1 MEYQNEIKNCQ
12 NCKNDFI
19 IESDDFSFYQKIKV
33 PPPTFCPECRLQR
46 RLAFRNERSLY
57 KRSCDLCKNS
67 IISIYSPKSEYT
79 VYCPTCWHGDEWNSL
94 DYGKDYDFSKPFFE
108 QYLELDKKVPHIS
121 LLVENNINSPYINFE
136 VDSKNCYLNIGG
148 VGNQESAYTQYGVK
162 CRDVFDNFYITQSEF
177 AYENILLDK
186 GYKNFYSTFCFESRD
201 TWFSFDCR
209 NCSNIIGCSG
219 LRHKNYCIFNK
230 QVTKEE
236 YEAFAE
242 EYLNGSRENYDKVK
256 NMAFEFWKSRPQRA
270 TLIDKSINSTG
281 NLVKESKDCLY
292 CFNVDK
298 CENIKFGIYD
308 LESRDSYDLTS
319 AWKTDLSY
327 ELIGSFGG
335 ISNIKF
341 SKFLLDN
348 SIYAE
353 YSSFVVNCQN
363 VFGCAYLRNGKYV
376 ILNKQYSKED
386 YFIMLEKIKNHMD
399 EMPYIDKKGRVYK
412 YGEFFPVGLSPFS
425 YQETVAYEFF
435 PLDENKIIEKGF
447 NIFDHEV
454 DKNYNVEIITPPDT
468 INEVDDSILGKAI
481 RCISTGKLF
490 NITKMELDF
499 YRRFNLPLPTESPF
513 VRHQKRLKFIS
524 EHMKIIKRNCGK
536 CNLEIDSVYKEE
548 EFPIVYCEKC
558 YQQEVY

>member
-1 MEYQNEIKNCQ
+1 MQYNPENKTCQ
-12 NCKNDFI
+12 NCKNDFT
-19 IESDDFSFYQKIKV
+19 IESDDFSFYEKIKV

-57 KRSCDLCKNS
+57 KRTCDLCKDN
-67 IISIYSPKSEYT
+67 IISIHSPKSEYI
-79 VYCPTCWHGDEWNSL
+79 VYCPKCWYSDDWNAL
-94 DYGKDYDFSKPFFE
+94 DYGVGYDFSKPFFQ
-108 QYLELDKKVPHIS
+108 QYLELLKKVPHIS
-121 LLVENNINSPYINFE
+121 LVVENNINSPYVNFE
-136 VDSKNCYLNIGG
+136 VEAKNCYLNVGG
-148 VGNQESAYTQYGVK
+148 HQNQDSAYTQYGLE
-162 CRDVFDNFYITQSEF
+162 CRDVFDNFYLIKGEF
-177 AYENILLDK
+177 CYENILNEK
-186 GYKNFYSTFCFESRD
+186 AYKNFYSKFCFECRD

-236 YEAFAE
+236 YEAFVK
-242 EYLNGSRENYDKVK
+242 EYLNGSRENYEKVK
-256 NMAFEFWKSRPQRA
+256 NAALEFFKSKPQRA
-270 TLIDKSINSTG
+270 SLIEKSINCSG
-281 NLVKESKDCLY
+281 NLIKESKNCLDCY
-292 CFNVDK
+292 NVDK
-298 CENIKFGIYD
+298 SENVRFGVYD
-308 LESRDSYDLTS
+308 LDLKDSYDLTS
-319 AWKTDLSY
+319 CWKINSSY
-327 ELIGSFGG
+327 EMLGAFGG
-335 ISNIKF
+335 VSNVKF
-341 SKFLLDN
+341 SMYVLN
-348 SIYAE
+348 MSIDSDYAT
-353 YSSFVVNCQN
+353 FVINCQN

-376 ILNKQYSKED
+376 ILNKQYSKEE
-386 YFIMLEKIKNHMD
+386 YLMMLEKIKKHMD

-412 YGEFFPVGLSPFS
+412 YGEFFPSELSPFS
-425 YQETVAYEFF
+425 YQDTVAYEFF
-435 PLDENKIIEKGF
+435 PLHEKQILEKGF

-468 INEVDDSILGKAI
+468 INEVDDSILNKAI

-536 CNLEIDSVYKEE
+536 CDLEIDSVYKE

-558 YQQEVY
+558 YQSEVY